1 MRIYEILLEY
11 INYDKDK
18 FMNKW
23 SNEGKPFKDEI
34 GSTGDKL
41 TDWLEQYD
49 PSVSHKYVNWM
60 IIRYLKNDIKRLED
74 IPARI
79 SPALKKYVGLQ
90 NKKKL
95 KPEHKDINKIKN
107 IEDVIDEYK
116 EETIDS
122 RRDMA
127 KSVEQAMYDNGD
139 AKLIYNDSSYKVV
152 IPVTYK
158 ASCFFGKNTRW
169 CTTTNNDATFHNMY
183 SKDGPLYII
192 LHKPTNT
199 RWQFHFESIQYMD
212 EKDKEIDIVTFFKD
226 NTILFSIFK
235 KLGYVDYTKGSW
247 KIGYGYYNDNGK
259 LHREDGPAEIYP
271 DGTQIWYLNGRLH
284 REDGPA
290 VIHPD
295 GTQFWH
301 LNGKRHRKDGPAEIY
316 PDGTKIWFLNGKRH
330 REDGP
335 AVISPD
341 GSQEWWL
348 NDIVITDKVNAWAK
362 NQNIDLNNMS
372 DSDKIK
378 LKNMM
383 RKL

>member
-79 SPALKKYVGLQ
+79 SPALKKYIGLQ

-95 KPEHKDINKIKN
+95 KQEHKDINKIKN
-107 IEDVIDEYK
+107 IEDIIDEYK
-116 EETIDS
+116 GETTDS
-122 RRDMA
+122 RREMA

-139 AKLIYNDSSYKVV
+139 AKLVYNDSSYKVI
-152 IPVTYK
+152 IPVTHK

-169 CTTTNNDATFHNMY
+169 CTTSVDDANYHNHY
-183 SKDGPLYII
+183 SKSGPLYII

-199 RWQFHFESIQYMD
+199 RWQFHFESNQYMD
-212 EKDKEIDIVTFFKD
+212 EKDDEIDILPFFKD
-226 NTILFSIFK
+226 NTIIFSIFK

-247 KIGYGYYNDNGK
+247 KIGNTYYNDNGEYHREDGPAYIGSDGSQEWWLNGERHREDGPAIIYQDGTQEWYLNDK
-259 LHREDGPAEIYP
+259 LHREDGPAYI
-271 DGTQIWYLNGRLH
+271 G
-284 REDGPA
+284 
-290 VIHPD
+290 
-295 GTQFWH
+295 
-301 LNGKRHRKDGPAEIY
+301 
-316 PDGTKIWFLNGKRH
+316 
-330 REDGP
+330 
-335 AVISPD
+335 SD

-348 NDIVITDKVNAWAK
+348 DDNHITKYVNNWAK